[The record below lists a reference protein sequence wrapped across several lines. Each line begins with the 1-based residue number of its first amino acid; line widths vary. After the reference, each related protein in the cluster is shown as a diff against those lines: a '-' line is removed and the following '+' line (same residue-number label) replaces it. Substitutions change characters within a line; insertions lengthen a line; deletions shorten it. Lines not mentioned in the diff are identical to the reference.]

1 MKTTTIIIVDDHS
14 LVRETWR
21 FILNSNPDFKVIGE
35 FGDGEDA
42 VLKASNINPDVII
55 MDINLPGIS
64 GIEATEQILQTGC
77 TAKILGVSLH
87 SNPEYAARIVQK
99 GAMGY
104 VTKNSSREEMFE
116 AIAMI
121 QQGRKYVCREIEA
134 IKAEMVRKTTLSGH
148 IAA

>member
-1 MKTTTIIIVDDHS
+1 MKTITIILVDDHS

-21 FILNSNPDFKVIGE
+21 FILNSNPHFEVIGE
-35 FGDGEDA
+35 CGDGEDA
-42 VLKASNINPDVII
+42 VQKTSELKPDVII

-64 GIEATEQILQTGC
+64 GIEATEQILQNGS

-87 SNPEYAARIVQK
+87 SNPEYAVRIMQK

-116 AIAMI
+116 AIATI
-121 QQGRKYVCREIEA
+121 RQGKEFVCREIQA
-134 IKAEMVRKTTLSGH
+134 VKAEMVRKTALPGQ